1 MTDTPTSM
9 ANDGATPAGP
19 VSPTPPANA
28 SPEAIDSARTQAVEL
43 ASTVRGQVRDI
54 GLNRRMS
61 TFGSDVEEE
70 AGRNLDLLD
79 GRLGTLMKQLDGEN
93 APIGGRL
100 VELRR
105 VMDEL
110 NPHAQL
116 ENAKNPGGVM
126 RMVPK
131 FLRRVPGIGDI
142 LADIA
147 VKYES
152 IQSQIDGI
160 TGGLRSGCDQL
171 LHDNVEF
178 EHLYRK
184 VQQTHEKVRLVAFQG
199 EVLWAELEQAK
210 ADTTDEA
217 ELRRIDALIG
227 KIARRVQDLR
237 MMEQVFQQFYASIEL
252 TTDNNLNL
260 IDSAK
265 RTITVTTNLLQVGL
279 AIQVALHRQ
288 KKVAHA
294 VQETQRYTSDLL
306 AANAAAIR
314 QQTGE
319 INELMNNPVLAM
331 DKVQAAYN
339 DLMAA
344 MDETEQVRA
353 LGVEKAR
360 TNIAEVKR
368 MSASLEERTDAY
380 RAVKSAE
387 EELRLPEEAGDGA

>member
-1 MTDTPTSM
+1 MTDTPTN
-9 ANDGATPAGP
+9 AATGDAIVAGP
-19 VSPTPPANA
+19 VSPTPPAKA
-28 SPEAIDSARTQAVEL
+28 SPESIEAARKQALEL
-43 ASTVRGQVRDI
+43 AGTVRTEVQDI
-54 GLNRRMS
+54 TLNRRLS
-61 TFGSDVEEE
+61 TFGADVEEE

-79 GRLGTLMKQLDGEN
+79 GRLGGLMKQLDGEN
-93 APIGGRL
+93 APIAGRL
-100 VELRR
+100 VDLRR

-110 NPHAQL
+110 NPQVQL
-116 ENAKNPGGVM
+116 ENAKNPTGVL

-131 FLRRVPGIGDI
+131 FLRKVPGIGDI
-142 LADIA
+142 LADMA

-152 IQSQIDGI
+152 VQSQIDGI
-160 TGGLRSGCDQL
+160 TDGLRGGCDQL

-199 EVLWAELEQAK
+199 EVLWAELDRAK
-210 ADTTDEA
+210 ADVTDEA
-217 ELRRIDALIG
+217 ERRRIDALIG

-237 MMEQVFQQFYASIEL
+237 VMEQVFQQFYASIEL

-306 AANAAAIR
+306 AANAATIR

-331 DKVQAAYN
+331 DKVKAAYD

-344 MDETEQVRA
+344 MDETERVRA

-360 TNIAEVKR
+360 TNIAEVKQ
-368 MSASLEERTDAY
+368 MSAGLEERTDAF
-380 RAVKSAE
+380 RSVKAAE
-387 EELRLPEEAGDGA
+387 QAMRLPEGEQHAT